1 MPVQPSIFKAYDIR
15 GVVPGEIDEDIA
27 ERVGR
32 AMVIHTRAN
41 TVIVG
46 RDMRTSSPALAAAV
60 IRGVQRQGVQAID
73 IGLCSTPMFNF
84 AVASDAVV
92 PAAERAGGRTIAG
105 IMVSASHNPAK
116 YNGFKLDYSDG
127 LPVSAVTG
135 MHEIQ
140 QLVTAGF
147 SPSFRGGVGG
157 GGTRSARGEG
167 SVVEISV
174 LEPYLARVTSLVD
187 PASLPPMRI
196 VICGGNGMGGVT
208 LPHLAPR
215 IPGAVIPLHWEL
227 DGSFP
232 NHEANPIKPENV
244 VDVGEAVRS
253 SGADVGFAYDGDADR
268 LGVIDDR
275 GELVRGDLIGV
286 LLAREVLRNLPGGHV
301 LCDVR
306 ASRVCVEDIAAAGG
320 TSEPTRVGHALIKKH
335 LRDVG
340 AAFAGELSGHY
351 YFTNFYGVES
361 TELAMLMLLQV
372 LARER
377 KPLSAIIAPLER
389 YAYSGEVNFEVRD
402 KDAVLAALEARY
414 RPHAREVSL
423 LDGLKFDMGPWW
435 FLVRPSNT
443 EPLLRLIVE
452 TKTQKEMESRVAEL
466 SAVIGGK

>member
-1 MPVQPSIFKAYDIR
+1 MPVNPAIFKAYDIR

-60 IRGVQRQGVQAID
+60 IRGVTGQGADVID
-73 IGLCSTPMFNF
+73 IGLCSTPMFNY

-135 MHEIQ
+135 MEEVKR
-140 QLVTAGF
+140 LALSPF
-147 SPSFRGGVGG
+147 SPSR
-157 GGTRSARGEG
+157 REGERE
-167 SVVEISV
+167 VEGAVTQTDVCAS
-174 LEPYLARVTSLVD
+174 YLARVTALLD
-187 PASLPPMRI
+187 PATLPPTRM
-196 VICGGNGMGGVT
+196 VVCCGNGMGGLT
-208 LPHLAPR
+208 MPHLAPR

-244 VDVGEAVRS
+244 MDVGEAVRS

-268 LGVIDDR
+268 LGVINER

-286 LLAREVLRNLPGGHV
+286 LLTREVLRNLPGGHV

-306 ASRVCVEDIAAAGG
+306 ASRVCAEDIATAGG
-320 TSEPTRVGHALIKKH
+320 TSESTRVGHALIKKH
-335 LRDVG
+335 LRDVR

-402 KDAVLAALEARY
+402 KDAVLAVLEARY
-414 RPHAREVSL
+414 RPHAREVSPF
-423 LDGLKFDMGPWW
+423 DGLKFDMGPWW

-452 TKTQKEMESRVAEL
+452 APTQKEMESRVAEL

>member
-32 AMVIHTRAN
+32 AMVIHTRAS

-60 IRGVQRQGVQAID
+60 IRGVQRQGAQAID
-73 IGLCSTPMFNF
+73 IGLASTPMFNF

-147 SPSFRGGVGG
+147 SPSREGE
-157 GGTRSARGEG
+157 REGEG
-167 SVVEISV
+167 GIVEASV
-174 LEPYLARVTSLVD
+174 LEPYLTRITSLVD

-196 VICGGNGMGGVT
+196 VMCGGNGMGGVT

-268 LGVIDDR
+268 LGVIDER
-275 GELVRGDLIGV
+275 GQLVRGDLIGV

-306 ASRVCVEDIAAAGG
+306 ASRVCAEDIAAAGG
-320 TSEPTRVGHALIKKH
+320 TSEFTRVGHALIKKH

-389 YAYSGEVNFEVRD
+389 YAYSGEVNFEVHD
-402 KDAVLAALEARY
+402 KDAVLSTLEAHY
-414 RPHAREVSL
+414 RPHAREVSS

-452 TKTQKEMESRVAEL
+452 APTQEEMERRVAEL

>member
-1 MPVQPSIFKAYDIR
+1 MPVNPAIFKAYDIR

-32 AMVIHTRAN
+32 AMVIHTRAS
-41 TVIVG
+41 TVLVG
-46 RDMRTSSPALAAAV
+46 RDMRTSSPALAAAA
-60 IRGVQRQGVQAID
+60 IRGIRQQGAQAID

-92 PAAERAGGRTIAG
+92 PAAERAGGRTVAG

-135 MHEIQ
+135 MREIQ
-140 QLVTAGF
+140 QLVSENAEGKMQNAEL
-147 SPSFRGGVGG
+147 GQ
-157 GGTRSARGEG
+157 GT
-167 SVVEISV
+167 VTTTDV
-174 LEPYLARVTSLVD
+174 LEPYLARVTSLVN

-208 LPHLAPR
+208 LPHLTPR

-244 VDVGEAVRS
+244 ADVGEAVRS

-268 LGVIDDR
+268 LGVIDER

-306 ASRVCVEDIAAAGG
+306 ASRVCAEDIAAAGG

-335 LRDVG
+335 LRDVR

-351 YFTNFYGVES
+351 YFTNFYDVES
-361 TELAMLMLLQV
+361 TELAMLMLLQM

-377 KPLSAIIAPLER
+377 KPLSAIIAPLKR

-402 KDAVLAALEARY
+402 KDASLATLEARY
-414 RPHAREVSL
+414 RPHAREVSP

-452 TKTQKEMESRVAEL
+452 TQTQEEMERRVAEL